1 MARDSDKR
9 NFALREDGNESS
21 VFSGGTPRQA
31 ALKAARRL
39 EPASSEEA
47 AERQEIRLREK
58 GTHKVH
64 IYEAWAWVEEAPPT
78 TNPTGCLATSRRGTS
93 RRRGSNTS
101 TTSRRIRS
109 GRVFSDSV
117 RPRQ

>member
-9 NFALREDGNESS
+9 NFALREDSDESS

-39 EPASSEEA
+39 EPADSEDEA
-47 AERQEIRLREK
+47 DPEEIRLREK

-64 IYEAWAWVEEAPPT
+64 IYEAWAWVETAPEDKPDWMPGDIT
-78 TNPTGCLATSRRGTS
+78 KGNVSKEGVEHLDD
-93 RRRGSNTS
+93 
-101 TTSRRIRS
+101 I
-109 GRVFSDSV
+109 
-117 RPRQ
+117 